1 MNILEKNLEF
11 LKEQFGVDY
20 IFDDISKDIIIEKAQ
35 NNEDTMKIIRN
46 DKENYVHS
54 TYYPKEMGKIF
65 VDNFLKET
73 DLRMTKVIILY
84 GLGLG
89 YELNYLKEKL
99 EELDK
104 KIHILVLEPNKSIFD
119 LYIKTNSIFPVSDE
133 NITVK
138 FIVDEKNLEK
148 GSYAGYI
155 HGGFENMHILKLQS
169 YAEIYKE
176 NYLEILKLIQE
187 SVMGGVLSRN
197 TLLRFTNDWS
207 KLKIKN
213 MKYNF
218 ETPNVEE
225 IKKLINGKP
234 TIVVAAGPS
243 LNNNIQILKNAKNK
257 FFIICVY
264 TAYRPLQ
271 KAGIEP
277 DLILS
282 VDSNQQLYDEHQEG
296 YDVPAGFSVFANT
309 ELIERN
315 KNNFNNIFIFEN
327 DYAKEYFPENL
338 FDKVPIMTSYSGTV
352 ASVALNIATEWGA
365 NPVILVGQDLGYPEG
380 DKTHVDGSYF
390 DKNLT
395 LKNEKA
401 RNFIEKGDGYAS
413 NQGVGKRIV
422 KGNYTENFVTDSVL
436 YSYLLWFK
444 AYIPKMSN
452 EKGIT
457 YINATEGGA
466 FIDGTE
472 IMTLKE
478 AIEKYECEKGISE
491 KFREVLK
498 TQPLFKSYEDKRNYY
513 DFICS
518 LYNSLCEISEITEK
532 AKEASVELDKLYKH
546 TNFPKQSSL
555 NKIVKI
561 LDEEDAKLRKRKEKF
576 FLLEEAFFQV
586 NYFLENFRVDDTL
599 NEKQK
604 ILAVDVVFH
613 RELDKLVQE
622 LKENFENLLKEIN
635 EKYAFDKMN
644 EGE

>member
-1 MNILEKNLEF
+1 MNILKENLEL

-20 IFDDISKDIIIEKAQ
+20 TFDELSKDIIIEKAQ
-35 NNEDTMKIIRN
+35 NNENTMKIIQN

-54 TYYPKEMGKIF
+54 TYYPKEIGKIF

-73 DLRMTKVIILY
+73 DLRMTKVIILF

-99 EELDK
+99 KETETK
-104 KIHILVLEPNKSIFD
+104 KTIFVLEPNKSIFD
-119 LYIKTNSIFPVSDE
+119 LYIKTNSIICDK
-133 NITVK
+133 NTTVK
-138 FIVDEKNLEK
+138 FIVDEKILEK
-148 GSYAGYI
+148 ESYAGYI
-155 HGGFENMHILKLQS
+155 HGGFENMRILKLQS
-169 YAEIYKE
+169 YAEIYRDKYFE
-176 NYLEILKLIQE
+176 TLKIINEMVGSAFL
-187 SVMGGVLSRN
+187 GRN
-197 TLLRFTNDWS
+197 TLLRFTDDWS
-207 KLKIKN
+207 KLKISN
-213 MKYNF
+213 IKYNF
-218 ETPNVEE
+218 EIPNVEK
-225 IKKLINGKP
+225 IKSLINGKP
-234 TIVVAAGPS
+234 AIVVAAGPS
-243 LNNNIQILKNAKNK
+243 LNNNIQMLKNAKNK

-277 DLILS
+277 DLIVS
-282 VDSNQQLYDEHQEG
+282 VDSNQKLYDEHQEG
-296 YDVPAGFSVFANT
+296 YDVPAAFCSSTNSK
-309 ELIERN
+309 LIAKN
-315 KNNFNNIFIFEN
+315 KKNYNNIMLSEY
-327 DYAKEYFPENL
+327 DYAKQYFPKEV
-338 FDKVPIMTSYSGTV
+338 FDKLPQMTAYSGTV

-365 NPVILVGQDLGYPEG
+365 NPIIMVGQDLGYPEG
-380 DKTHVDGSYF
+380 GKTHVDGSYF
-390 DKNLT
+390 DKNLEI
-395 LKNEKA
+395 KNEET
-401 RNFIEKGDGYAS
+401 RNFIKKGDGFAS

-422 KGNYTENFVTDSVL
+422 KGNYTENFVTDKVL
-436 YSYLLWFK
+436 YDYLLWFS

-466 FIDGTE
+466 FIEGTE

-478 AIEKYECEKGISE
+478 TIEKYEVEEGVSE
-491 KFREVLK
+491 KFREILK
-498 TQPLFKSYEDKRNYY
+498 TQPLFKSYEEKRKYY
-513 DFICS
+513 DFIYS
-518 LYNSLCEISEITEK
+518 LYTSLCEISEITEK
-532 AKEASVELDKLYKH
+532 AKEASIELDKLYKH

-576 FLLEEAFFQV
+576 FLLEDAFFKV
-586 NYFLENFRVDDTL
+586 SYFLQNFKVDDTL

-622 LKENFENLLKEIN
+622 LKVNFKNLFKEIN